1 MIEMI
6 EVSHIP
12 GEANGV
18 AIREAARWY
27 KSHLTASLR
36 SSKTNIPEIVLL
48 TNDQGN
54 LDRAKGAGV
63 VGCSSIPLVVM
74 GLNCS
79 GGIY

>member
-6 EVSHIP
+6 EVSDIL

-27 KSHLTASLR
+27 KSHLSASLR
-36 SSKTNIPEIVLL
+36 GSKTTIPEIVLL

-54 LDRAKGAGV
+54 LERAKGVGV
-63 VGCSSIPLVVM
+63 VGCSSIPLVAM

-79 GGIY
+79 GRIY